1 MSPKAIT
8 GLIEYEPVSER
19 IVRARI
25 KGRTNNLTILSVY
38 APIRDATE
46 QQKDQFFSDLQTVID
61 KIPRKDILLIGGD
74 FNARIGGKLNNSE
87 HAIGKHGLGDRCT
100 NGNRLLLFAMQN
112 NLAVANTWFRHK
124 PCHTYTWESRDGR
137 VKAQIDYLLV
147 SRRWKSM
154 VLDSRVHRGADTGS
168 KNGSDHFLLK
178 TRLKYRLS
186 SRKTTMPNQKI
197 DVSKLKVDEYRGAFV
212 LELSN
217 RFVVLQDDTEEAT
230 PTDQCPNCPKIKIE
244 KKWSKLKD
252 HINEAASNILGFV
265 KRKTKKWISEKTL
278 KLCQEKRNDQQ
289 EIPHIQSATTR
300 MSQIGKS

>member
-46 QQKDQFFSDLQTVID
+46 QQKDQFYSDLQTVID

-74 FNARIGGKLNNSE
+74 FNARIGRKLNNLE
-87 HAIGKHGLGDRCT
+87 QAIGKHGLGDRCT

-124 PCHTYTWESRDGR
+124 SCHTYTWKFRDGR

-147 SRRWKSM
+147 SR
-154 VLDSRVHRGADTGS
+154 
-168 KNGSDHFLLK
+168 
-178 TRLKYRLS
+178 
-186 SRKTTMPNQKI
+186 
-197 DVSKLKVDEYRGAFV
+197 
-212 LELSN
+212 
-217 RFVVLQDDTEEAT
+217 
-230 PTDQCPNCPKIKIE
+230 
-244 KKWSKLKD
+244 
-252 HINEAASNILGFV
+252 
-265 KRKTKKWISEKTL
+265 
-278 KLCQEKRNDQQ
+278 
-289 EIPHIQSATTR
+289 
-300 MSQIGKS
+300 